1 MLSVSPPSFPP
12 SALLPRPEAR
22 DERIRLWPHS
32 TSVAHH
38 HGQPGML
45 CYVRYVMCADHH
57 RRLMD
62 RPRKSPDKIGAHIR
76 QGEVKPRR
84 EKSFRCIPNCAVILL
99 TLPSLRLNLR
109 VASEVRWMNGDLTPT
124 LSLPPA
130 STSKRE

>member
-1 MLSVSPPSFPP
+1 
-12 SALLPRPEAR
+12 
-22 DERIRLWPHS
+22 
-32 TSVAHH
+32 
-38 HGQPGML
+38 ML

-62 RPRKSPDKIGAHIR
+62 RSRKSPDKIGAHIR

-84 EKSFRCIPNCAVILL
+84 VKSFRRIPNFAVILR

-124 LSLPPA
+124 LSLLA
-130 STSKRE
+130 YGEDWQL